1 MLAALVDRH
10 DRVMVLRAEAV
21 ALLYDAPDRRA
32 GESRPRVS
40 TTRVGRRLRAQVLA
54 NASRRCGYCQSSE
67 EITGIPLEIEHL
79 MPEALGGP
87 TRRDNLW
94 PACRQCNALKG
105 DRVAGLDPET
115 RVSAPLFNPRR
126 QAWRNISRG

>member
-1 MLAALVDRH
+1 M
-10 DRVMVLRAEAV
+10 
-21 ALLYDAPDRRA
+21 
-32 GESRPRVS
+32 S

-54 NASRRCGYCQSSE
+54 DASGRCGYCQSSE

-79 MPEALGGP
+79 RPEALGGP

-94 PACRQCNALKG
+94 PACRQCNALTG

-126 QAWRNISRG
+126 QAWAEHFAWVKGGAHVVQRYRRTGLKWSALTPM